1 MDIVENKEVENVK
14 CRDVM
19 AHLHEFTEGLSA
31 GEKIVEI
38 CSNINCSAVL
48 LYHNIYKCFGIKH
61 EAFYKYKTNRFTS
74 DETISGCF
82 YLLDQDL
89 GGGENKFF
97 NIEQRKEVNLPQIPM
112 KHN

>member
-19 AHLHEFTEGLSA
+19 AHLHKFTEGLS
-31 GEKIVEI
+31 
-38 CSNINCSAVL
+38 
-48 LYHNIYKCFGIKH
+48 
-61 EAFYKYKTNRFTS
+61 FYKYKTNRFTS
-74 DETISGCF
+74 DATISGCF
-82 YLLDQDL
+82 YLLDKDL